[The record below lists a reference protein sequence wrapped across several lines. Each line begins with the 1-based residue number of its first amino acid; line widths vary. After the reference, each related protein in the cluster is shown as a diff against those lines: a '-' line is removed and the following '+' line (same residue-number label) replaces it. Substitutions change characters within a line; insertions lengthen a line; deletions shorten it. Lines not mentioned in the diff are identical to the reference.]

1 MIITIGMIIILMTI
15 SASYC
20 YLFNIIDIEFLLYI
34 IYISAVFVIVW
45 GLLCEMYVVAI
56 DVIWW
61 MFRDACCIV
70 MFIYGCVSILPTF
83 LFSFEWKRRVAVIN
97 LFESLHYNF
106 EVFALPFLRNF
117 VCISLLT
124 FFVFMECNNLGNCW

>member
-56 DVIWW
+56 DVI
-61 MFRDACCIV
+61 
-70 MFIYGCVSILPTF
+70 
-83 LFSFEWKRRVAVIN
+83 
-97 LFESLHYNF
+97 
-106 EVFALPFLRNF
+106 
-117 VCISLLT
+117 
-124 FFVFMECNNLGNCW
+124 